1 MRGSAMSDKK
11 YQVVEQV
18 SGKRTWFKNKEEGQT
33 FIARETEKAKK
44 EGRTV
49 KFEGSE
55 ITIDNIE
62 AV

>member
-1 MRGSAMSDKK
+1 MSDKK
-11 YQVVEQV
+11 YQVIEHV
-18 SGKRTWFKNKEEGQT
+18 SGKRTWFKDKEEGQA
-33 FIARETEKAKK
+33 FIARETQKAKS